1 MLPVRGFA
9 GGTAAPYP
17 VEAGMTGEDRV
28 PKVKKSYYEVLGVA
42 PFSHARI
49 IEETY
54 WERAHELHSVPTRK
68 AQQRLRV
75 LNEAYEVLASPHKR
89 AEYDRHNRRQ
99 AKAERNGQGGGLFQ
113 QFLSVLGKPFRPD

>member
-1 MLPVRGFA
+1 MLPV
-9 GGTAAPYP
+9 
-17 VEAGMTGEDRV
+17 EACPREAEKTGEDRV
-28 PKVKKSYYEVLGVA
+28 PKVKKNYYEVLGVA
-42 PFSHARI
+42 PRSHARI
-49 IEETY
+49 IEATY

-89 AEYDRHNRRQ
+89 AEYDQDHRRQ
-99 AKAERNGQGGGLFQ
+99 VKADRNGGGGGFFQ